1 MSYGEIFSNLRKKN
15 ISNWLLYTQ
24 HEFLKKLSEGTLKK
38 DYFLNYLKQ
47 DYLFLIQFSK
57 AWSLA
62 VLKSDNL
69 DEMKI
74 SASTVNDLINF
85 EMQLHIDLC
94 NEYGISKTELEIT
107 DEQNENIAYTR
118 YVLELGYSGDFLD
131 LLSALVPCVL
141 GYGEI
146 GLNLKDFKPD
156 NVMYQKWIETY
167 ASNEYQEVCKN
178 VSQLIDKSFL
188 IRLGKNYKD
197 TYKWVQANKIFNKA
211 TLLEVDFWNM
221 ALK

>member
-38 DYFLNYLKQ
+38 DCFLNYLKQ

-94 NEYGISKTELEIT
+94 NEYGISKTDLEST
-107 DEQNENIAYTR
+107 DEQNENI
-118 YVLELGYSGDFLD
+118 
-131 LLSALVPCVL
+131 
-141 GYGEI
+141 
-146 GLNLKDFKPD
+146 
-156 NVMYQKWIETY
+156 
-167 ASNEYQEVCKN
+167 
-178 VSQLIDKSFL
+178 
-188 IRLGKNYKD
+188 YK
-197 TYKWVQANKIFNKA
+197 
-211 TLLEVDFWNM
+211 
-221 ALK
+221 

>member
-1 MSYGEIFSNLRKKN
+1 MAYGEIFNNLREKN
-15 ISNWLLYTQ
+15 LSNWLLYTQ
-24 HEFLKKLSEGTLKK
+24 HDFLKKLSEGTLKK
-38 DYFLNYLKQ
+38 NYFLNYLKQ

-94 NEYGISKTELEIT
+94 NEYGISKTDLEIT

-131 LLSALVPCVL
+131 LLSALAPCVL

-146 GLNLKDFKPD
+146 GFNLKDFKPD
-156 NVMYQKWIETY
+156 NFMYQKWSKLMLVMNTKKFAKTY
-167 ASNEYQEVCKN
+167 LN
-178 VSQLIDKSFL
+178 
-188 IRLGKNYKD
+188 
-197 TYKWVQANKIFNKA
+197 
-211 TLLEVDFWNM
+211 
-221 ALK
+221 